1 MILIGQTQIWRLKS
15 GTDKPTELEL
25 LDHHLNNFIFVFDQV
40 LISEDKL
47 KIKLDY
53 NFQVRLHLLLFQ
65 FLEKILKVI
74 ICVKTNE
81 VSSC

>member
-1 MILIGQTQIWRLKS
+1 MILIGQTQICPLKS
-15 GTDKPTELEL
+15 GTDKPTEL
-25 LDHHLNNFIFVFDQV
+25 LDHHFNFMFVFDQV

-53 NFQVRLHLLLFQ
+53 NFQVRLHLLFQ

>member
-25 LDHHLNNFIFVFDQV
+25 LDHHLNNFIFVFDQA
-40 LISEDKL
+40 LINEDKL

-53 NFQVRLHLLLFQ
+53 NFSSTSEL
-65 FLEKILKVI
+65 I
-74 ICVKTNE
+74 IP
-81 VSSC
+81 VSGKNSKSDYLCQNK